1 MRCFIAIELDNP
13 IKKKLLQLQDKLRYK
28 DDFNDRSVR
37 WVNPQQIHLTLKFL
51 GDIPDDLAFG
61 VSQAVEQVCDEC
73 EPFDFEIAGVGC
85 FPDHGSARVL
95 WVGVK
100 QGSENLAR
108 LQGKIDLAMQQLGF
122 PLERR
127 QFNGHLT
134 LARINL
140 PKVGSRL
147 QSAVVG
153 LDEINI
159 GCQSVDSVTVFQSEL
174 TRNGPIHASMSHGQ
188 LRNKLPG

>member
-1 MRCFIAIELDNP
+1 MRCFIAIELDDP
-13 IKKKLLQLQDKLRYK
+13 IKRKLSQLQDKLRYK
-28 DDFNDRSVR
+28 DHFNDRSVR
-37 WVNPQQIHLTLKFL
+37 WVHPQQIHLTLKFL
-51 GDIPDDLAFG
+51 GDISDDLAFG
-61 VSQAVEQVCDEC
+61 VSQAVAQVCDEC

-85 FPDHGSARVL
+85 FPDHGSAKVL

-100 QGSENLAR
+100 QGCEHLTQ
-108 LQGKIDLAMQQLGF
+108 LQGKMDLAMQQLGF

-140 PKVGSRL
+140 PKIGSRL
-147 QSAVVG
+147 QSAVAE

-159 GCQSVDSVTVFQSEL
+159 GCQGVDSVTVFQSEL
-174 TRNGPIHASMSHGQ
+174 TRNGPIYAPISHGQ
-188 LRNKLPG
+188 LRDKLPG